1 MITDF
6 RRQKA
11 EKIFG
16 ETRSR
21 KLPCDI
27 QQGAL
32 NKLNRIRFATAIE
45 DSRAFPGINLFKKA
59 NDE

>member
-1 MITDF
+1 MIKTFAD
-6 RRQKA
+6 KEA

-27 QQGAL
+27 RQGAL

-45 DSRAFPGINLFKKA
+45 DLRAFPGINLFKKA

>member
-1 MITDF
+1 MIKTFAD
-6 RRQKA
+6 KEA

-27 QQGAL
+27 RQGAL

-45 DSRAFPGINLFKKA
+45 DLRAFPGINPFKKT
-59 NDE
+59 NNE